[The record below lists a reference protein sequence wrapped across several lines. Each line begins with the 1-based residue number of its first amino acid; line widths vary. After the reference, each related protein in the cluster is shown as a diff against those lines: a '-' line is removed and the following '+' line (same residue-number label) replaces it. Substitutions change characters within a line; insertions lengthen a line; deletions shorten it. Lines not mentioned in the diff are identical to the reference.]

1 MSYMSKMFKFI
12 AMMLTAVLVLS
23 ACSSGG
29 GKKDSKS
36 DETLDLQIN
45 GDVPTMDSAMATDGL
60 SFDMFFQTME
70 GLYTL
75 DKNDKAIPA
84 VAKGE
89 PKITND
95 GKKWTVKL
103 REDAKWSNGDPVT
116 AKDFVFAWRKV
127 LDPDTASEYA
137 YILYDIKNAEA
148 VNNGDKKPEELG
160 VKAVD
165 DHTLEFELT
174 KSLPYYKELL
184 SFGTFMPQNEKFVKK
199 QGDKYGTT
207 VESTLYNG
215 PFKMAEWKTD
225 DKVTLEKNDKYWDKD
240 KVKLNKVNYKVVKE
254 ASTAVNLYETN
265 KLDIVDLPAEQVK
278 KYKDDK
284 AFNTEL
290 DTVTYYF
297 KLNEDTVPEF
307 KNQDFRLA
315 FAKAID
321 KDAYVKNNLNNGSIP
336 SDNFVPKD
344 FVKDSK
350 GKEYQDGVKNKNQYN
365 VKEAK
370 EHFEKA
376 KKALGKDKF
385 TIELMT
391 YDKDTA
397 KRDAEYFKEQLE
409 KNLDGVTIK
418 IKQQPFKQKLDV
430 VSKGEY
436 EMSLENWIPDYPDPM
451 TFLELYVTDGS
462 HNNTGWSNKEY
473 DSIIKA
479 ADSSLASDPDKRLS
493 ELQRAEGMLL
503 NEAGIIPLYQVGIAQ
518 LKKPNVKNVVNHQFG
533 GVSTLKEA
541 YIEK

>member
-1 MSYMSKMFKFI
+1 MSKIFKVLT
-12 AMMLTAVLVLS
+12 MMLAAVLVLS

-29 GKKDSKS
+29 GSKGKS

-45 GDVPTMDSAMATDGL
+45 GDIPTMDSAMATDGL

-75 DKNDKAIPA
+75 DKDDKAIPA
-84 VAKGE
+84 VAKGD

-95 GKKWTVKL
+95 GKKWTIKL
-103 REDAKWSNGDPVT
+103 RDDAKWSNGDPVT
-116 AKDFVFAWRKV
+116 AHDFVFAWRKV
-127 LDPDTASEYA
+127 VDPDTASEYA
-137 YILYDIKNAEA
+137 YILYDIKNAEEI
-148 VNNGDKKPEELG
+148 NSGDKKPEELG

-207 VESTLYNG
+207 VKTTLYNG
-215 PFKMAEWKTD
+215 PFKMTEWKTD
-225 DKVTLEKNDKYWDKD
+225 DKVTLEKNDDYWDKD

-297 KLNEDTVPEF
+297 KLNEDTLPEF
-307 KNQDFRLA
+307 KNEDFRLA

-321 KDAYVKNNLNNGSIP
+321 KEAYVKNNLNNGSIP
-336 SDNFVPKD
+336 TDNFVPKD

-350 GKEYQDGVKNKNQYN
+350 GKEYQDGVKNTNQYN

-370 EHFEKA
+370 EHYEKA

-418 IKQQPFKQKLDV
+418 IKQQPFKQKLDL

-503 NEAGIIPLYQVGIAQ
+503 NEAGIVPLYQVGVAQ
-518 LKKPNVKNVVNHQFG
+518 LQKPNVKNVVNHQFG

>member
-1 MSYMSKMFKFI
+1 MSKIFKVLT
-12 AMMLTAVLVLS
+12 MMLAAVLVLS

-29 GKKDSKS
+29 GSKGKS
-36 DETLDLQIN
+36 DETLDLHIN
-45 GDVPTMDSAMATDGL
+45 GDIPTMDSAMATDGL

-75 DKNDKAIPA
+75 DKDDKAIPA
-84 VAKGE
+84 VAKGD

-95 GKKWTVKL
+95 GKKWTIKL
-103 REDAKWSNGDPVT
+103 RDDAKWSNGDPVT
-116 AKDFVFAWRKV
+116 AHDFVFAWRKV
-127 LDPDTASEYA
+127 VDPDTASEYA
-137 YILYDIKNAEA
+137 YILYDIKNAEEI
-148 VNNGDKKPEELG
+148 NSGDKKPEELG

-207 VESTLYNG
+207 VKTTLYNG
-215 PFKMAEWKTD
+215 PFKMTEWKTD
-225 DKVTLEKNDKYWDKD
+225 DKVTLEKNDDYWDKD

-307 KNQDFRLA
+307 KNEDFRLA

-321 KDAYVKNNLNNGSIP
+321 KEAYVKNNLNNGSIP
-336 SDNFVPKD
+336 TDNFVPKD

-350 GKEYQDGVKNKNQYN
+350 GKEYQDGVKNTNQYN

-370 EHFEKA
+370 EHYEKA

-418 IKQQPFKQKLDV
+418 IKQQPFKQKLDL

-503 NEAGIIPLYQVGIAQ
+503 NEAGIVPLYQVGVAQ
-518 LKKPNVKNVVNHQFG
+518 LQKPNVKNVVNHQFG

>member
-1 MSYMSKMFKFI
+1 MSKIFKVLT
-12 AMMLTAVLVLS
+12 MMLAAVLVLS

-29 GKKDSKS
+29 GSKGKS

-45 GDVPTMDSAMATDGL
+45 GDIPTMDSAMATDGL

-75 DKNDKAIPA
+75 DKDDKAIPA
-84 VAKGE
+84 VAKGD

-103 REDAKWSNGDPVT
+103 RDDAKWSNGDPVT
-116 AKDFVFAWRKV
+116 AHDFVFAWRKV
-127 LDPDTASEYA
+127 VDPDTASEYA
-137 YILYDIKNAEA
+137 YILYDIKNAEEI
-148 VNNGDKKPEELG
+148 NSGDKKPEELG

-207 VESTLYNG
+207 VKTTLYNG
-215 PFKMAEWKTD
+215 PFKMTEWKTD
-225 DKVTLEKNDKYWDKD
+225 DKVTLEKNDDYWDKD

-307 KNQDFRLA
+307 KNEDFRLA

-321 KDAYVKNNLNNGSIP
+321 KEAYVKNNLNNGSIP
-336 SDNFVPKD
+336 TDNFVPKD

-350 GKEYQDGVKNKNQYN
+350 GKEYQDGVKNTNQYN

-370 EHFEKA
+370 EHYEKA

-418 IKQQPFKQKLDV
+418 IKQQPFKQKLDL

-503 NEAGIIPLYQVGIAQ
+503 NEAGIVPLYQVGVAQ
-518 LKKPNVKNVVNHQFG
+518 LQKPNVKNVVNHQFG

>member
-1 MSYMSKMFKFI
+1 MSKILKVLT
-12 AMMLTAVLVLS
+12 MMLVAVLILS

-29 GKKDSKS
+29 GSKGKS

-75 DKNDKAIPA
+75 DKDDKAIPA
-84 VAKGE
+84 VAKGD
-89 PKITND
+89 PKIMND
-95 GKKWTVKL
+95 GKKWTIKL
-103 REDAKWSNGDPVT
+103 RDDAKWSNGDPVT
-116 AKDFVFAWRKV
+116 AHDFVFAWRKV
-127 LDPDTASEYA
+127 VDPDTASEYA
-137 YILYDIKNAEA
+137 YILYDIKNAEEI
-148 VNNGDKKPEELG
+148 NTGDKKPEELG

-207 VESTLYNG
+207 VKTTLYNG
-215 PFKMAEWKTD
+215 PFKMTDWKTD
-225 DKVTLEKNDKYWDKD
+225 DKVTLEKNDDYWDKD

-307 KNQDFRLA
+307 KNEDFRLA

-321 KDAYVKNNLNNGSIP
+321 KEAYVKNNLNNGSIP
-336 SDNFVPKD
+336 TDNFVPKD

-350 GKEYQDGVKNKNQYN
+350 GKEYQDGVKNTNQYN

-370 EHFEKA
+370 EHYEKA

-418 IKQQPFKQKLDV
+418 IKQQPFKQKLDL

-479 ADSSLASDPDKRLS
+479 ADSSLASNPDKRLS

-503 NEAGIIPLYQVGIAQ
+503 NEAGIVPLYQVGVAQ
-518 LKKPNVKNVVNHQFG
+518 LQKPNVKNVVNHQFG

>member
-1 MSYMSKMFKFI
+1 MSKILKVLT
-12 AMMLTAVLVLS
+12 MMLVAVLILS

-29 GKKDSKS
+29 GSKGKN
-36 DETLDLQIN
+36 DEALDLQIN

-75 DKNDKAIPA
+75 DKDDKAIPA
-84 VAKGE
+84 VAKGD

-95 GKKWTVKL
+95 GKKWTIKL
-103 REDAKWSNGDPVT
+103 RDDAKWSNGDPVT
-116 AKDFVFAWRKV
+116 AHDFVFAWRKV
-127 LDPDTASEYA
+127 VDPDTASEYA
-137 YILYDIKNAEA
+137 YILYDIKNAEEI
-148 VNNGDKKPEELG
+148 NSGDKKPEELG

-207 VESTLYNG
+207 VKTTLYNG
-215 PFKMAEWKTD
+215 PFKMTDWKTD
-225 DKVTLEKNDKYWDKD
+225 DKVTLEKNDDYWDKD

-307 KNQDFRLA
+307 KNEDFRLA

-321 KDAYVKNNLNNGSIP
+321 KEAYVKNNLNNGSIP
-336 SDNFVPKD
+336 TDNFVPKD

-350 GKEYQDGVKNKNQYN
+350 GKEYQDGVKNTNQYN

-370 EHFEKA
+370 EHYEKA

-418 IKQQPFKQKLDV
+418 IKQQPFKQKLDL

-479 ADSSLASDPDKRLS
+479 ADSSLASNPDKRLS

-503 NEAGIIPLYQVGIAQ
+503 NEAGIVPLYQVGVAQ
-518 LKKPNVKNVVNHQFG
+518 LQKPNVKNVVNHQFG

>member
-1 MSYMSKMFKFI
+1 MSKIFKVLT
-12 AMMLTAVLVLS
+12 MMLAAVLVLS

-29 GKKDSKS
+29 GSKGKS

-45 GDVPTMDSAMATDGL
+45 GDIPTMDSAMATDGL

-75 DKNDKAIPA
+75 DKDDKAIPA
-84 VAKGE
+84 VAKGD

-95 GKKWTVKL
+95 GKKWTIKL
-103 REDAKWSNGDPVT
+103 RDDAKWSNGDPVT
-116 AKDFVFAWRKV
+116 AHDFVFAWRKV
-127 LDPDTASEYA
+127 VDPDTASEYA
-137 YILYDIKNAEA
+137 YILYDIKNAEEI
-148 VNNGDKKPEELG
+148 NSGDKKPEELG

-207 VESTLYNG
+207 VKTTLYNG
-215 PFKMAEWKTD
+215 PFKMTEWKTD
-225 DKVTLEKNDKYWDKD
+225 DKVTLEKNDDYWDKD

-307 KNQDFRLA
+307 KNEDFRLA

-321 KDAYVKNNLNNGSIP
+321 KKAYVKNNLNNGSIP
-336 SDNFVPKD
+336 TDNFVPKD

-350 GKEYQDGVKNKNQYN
+350 GKEYQDGVKNTNQYN

-370 EHFEKA
+370 EHYEKA
-376 KKALGKDKF
+376 KKALGKDNF

-418 IKQQPFKQKLDV
+418 IKQQPFKQKLDL

-479 ADSSLASDPDKRLS
+479 ADSSLASNPDKRLS
-493 ELQRAEGMLL
+493 ELQRAESMLL
-503 NEAGIIPLYQVGIAQ
+503 NEAGIVPLYQVGVAQ
-518 LKKPNVKNVVNHQFG
+518 LQKPNVKNVVNHQFG

>member
-1 MSYMSKMFKFI
+1 MSKILKVLT
-12 AMMLTAVLVLS
+12 MMLVAVLILS

-29 GKKDSKS
+29 GSKGKS
-36 DETLDLQIN
+36 DEALDLQIN

-75 DKNDKAIPA
+75 DKDDKAIPA
-84 VAKGE
+84 VAKGD

-95 GKKWTVKL
+95 GKKWTIKL
-103 REDAKWSNGDPVT
+103 RDDAKWSNGDPVT
-116 AKDFVFAWRKV
+116 AHDFVFAWRKV
-127 LDPDTASEYA
+127 VDPDTASEYA
-137 YILYDIKNAEA
+137 YILYDIKNAE
-148 VNNGDKKPEELG
+148 VINSGDKKPEELG

-207 VESTLYNG
+207 VKTTLYNG
-215 PFKMAEWKTD
+215 PFKMTDWKTD
-225 DKVTLEKNDKYWDKD
+225 DKVTLEKNDDYWDKD

-307 KNQDFRLA
+307 KNEDFRLA

-321 KDAYVKNNLNNGSIP
+321 KEAYVKNNLNNGSIP
-336 SDNFVPKD
+336 TDNFVPKD

-350 GKEYQDGVKNKNQYN
+350 GKEYQDGVKNTNQYN

-370 EHFEKA
+370 EHYEKA

-418 IKQQPFKQKLDV
+418 IKQQPFKQKLDL

-479 ADSSLASDPDKRLS
+479 ADSSLASNPDKRLS

-503 NEAGIIPLYQVGIAQ
+503 NEAGIVPLYQVGVAQ
-518 LKKPNVKNVVNHQFG
+518 LQKPNVKNVVNHQFG

>member
-1 MSYMSKMFKFI
+1 MSKIFKVLT
-12 AMMLTAVLVLS
+12 MMLAAVLVLS

-29 GKKDSKS
+29 GSKGKS

-45 GDVPTMDSAMATDGL
+45 GDIPTMDSAMATDGL

-75 DKNDKAIPA
+75 DKDDKAIPA
-84 VAKGE
+84 VAKGD

-95 GKKWTVKL
+95 GKKWTIKL
-103 REDAKWSNGDPVT
+103 RDDAKWSNGDPVT
-116 AKDFVFAWRKV
+116 AHDFVFAWRKV
-127 LDPDTASEYA
+127 VDPDTASEYA
-137 YILYDIKNAEA
+137 YILYDIKNAEEI
-148 VNNGDKKPEELG
+148 NSGDKKPEELG

-207 VESTLYNG
+207 VKTTLYNG
-215 PFKMAEWKTD
+215 PFKMTEWKTD
-225 DKVTLEKNDKYWDKD
+225 DKVTLEKNDDYWDKD

-307 KNQDFRLA
+307 KNEDFRLA

-321 KDAYVKNNLNNGSIP
+321 KEAYVKNNLNNGSIP
-336 SDNFVPKD
+336 TDNFVPKD
-344 FVKDSK
+344 FVKDSN
-350 GKEYQDGVKNKNQYN
+350 GKEYQDGVKNTNQYN

-370 EHFEKA
+370 EHYEKA

-418 IKQQPFKQKLDV
+418 IKQQPFKQKLDL

-503 NEAGIIPLYQVGIAQ
+503 NEAGIVPLYQVGVAQ
-518 LKKPNVKNVVNHQFG
+518 LQKPNVKNVVNHQFG

>member
-1 MSYMSKMFKFI
+1 MSKIFKVLT
-12 AMMLTAVLVLS
+12 MMLAAVLVLS

-29 GKKDSKS
+29 GSKGKS

-45 GDVPTMDSAMATDGL
+45 GDIPTMDSAMATDGL

-75 DKNDKAIPA
+75 DKDDKAIPA
-84 VAKGE
+84 VAKGD

-95 GKKWTVKL
+95 GKKWTIKL
-103 REDAKWSNGDPVT
+103 RDDAKWSNGDPVT
-116 AKDFVFAWRKV
+116 AHDFVFAWRKV
-127 LDPDTASEYA
+127 VDPDTASEYA
-137 YILYDIKNAEA
+137 YILYDIKNAEEI
-148 VNNGDKKPEELG
+148 NSGDKKPEELG

-207 VESTLYNG
+207 VKTTLYNG
-215 PFKMAEWKTD
+215 PFKMTEWKTD
-225 DKVTLEKNDKYWDKD
+225 DKVTLEKNDDYWDKD

-307 KNQDFRLA
+307 KNEDFRLA

-321 KDAYVKNNLNNGSIP
+321 KEAYVKNNLNNGSIP
-336 SDNFVPKD
+336 TDNFVPKD

-350 GKEYQDGVKNKNQYN
+350 GKEYQDGVKNTNQYN

-370 EHFEKA
+370 EHYEKA

-418 IKQQPFKQKLDV
+418 IKQQPFKQKLDL

-479 ADSSLASDPDKRLS
+479 ADSSLASNPDKRLS
-493 ELQRAEGMLL
+493 ELQRAESMLL
-503 NEAGIIPLYQVGIAQ
+503 NEAGIVPLYQVGVAQ
-518 LKKPNVKNVVNHQFG
+518 LQKPNVKNVVNHQFG

>member
-1 MSYMSKMFKFI
+1 MSKIFKVLT
-12 AMMLTAVLVLS
+12 MMLAAVLVLS

-29 GKKDSKS
+29 GSKGKS

-45 GDVPTMDSAMATDGL
+45 GDIPTMDSAMATDGL

-75 DKNDKAIPA
+75 DKDDKAIPA
-84 VAKGE
+84 VAKGD

-95 GKKWTVKL
+95 GKKWTIKL
-103 REDAKWSNGDPVT
+103 RDDAKWSNGDPVT
-116 AKDFVFAWRKV
+116 AHDFVFAWRKV
-127 LDPDTASEYA
+127 VDPDTASEYA
-137 YILYDIKNAEA
+137 YILYDIKNAEEI
-148 VNNGDKKPEELG
+148 NSGDKKPEELG

-207 VESTLYNG
+207 VKTTLYNG
-215 PFKMAEWKTD
+215 PFKMTEWKTD
-225 DKVTLEKNDKYWDKD
+225 DKVTLEKNDDYWDKD
-240 KVKLNKVNYKVVKE
+240 KVKLNKVTYKVVKE

-307 KNQDFRLA
+307 KNEDFRLS

-321 KDAYVKNNLNNGSIP
+321 KEAYVKNNLNNGSIP
-336 SDNFVPKD
+336 TDNFVPKD

-350 GKEYQDGVKNKNQYN
+350 GKEYQDGVKNTNQYN

-370 EHFEKA
+370 EHYEKA

-418 IKQQPFKQKLDV
+418 IKQQPFKQKLDL

-503 NEAGIIPLYQVGIAQ
+503 NEAGIVPLYQVGVAQ
-518 LKKPNVKNVVNHQFG
+518 LQKPNVKNVVNHQFG

>member
-1 MSYMSKMFKFI
+1 MSKILKVLT
-12 AMMLTAVLVLS
+12 MMLVAVLILS

-29 GKKDSKS
+29 GSKGKS

-75 DKNDKAIPA
+75 DKDDKAIPA
-84 VAKGE
+84 VAKGD

-95 GKKWTVKL
+95 GKKWTIKL
-103 REDAKWSNGDPVT
+103 RDDAKWSNGDPVT
-116 AKDFVFAWRKV
+116 AHDFVFAWRKV
-127 LDPDTASEYA
+127 VDPDTASEYA
-137 YILYDIKNAEA
+137 YILYDIKNAEEI
-148 VNNGDKKPEELG
+148 NSGDKKPEELG

-207 VESTLYNG
+207 VKTTLYNG
-215 PFKMAEWKTD
+215 PFKMTDWKTD
-225 DKVTLEKNDKYWDKD
+225 DKVTLEKNDDYWDKD

-297 KLNEDTVPEF
+297 KLNEVTVPEF
-307 KNQDFRLA
+307 KNEEFRLA

-321 KDAYVKNNLNNGSIP
+321 KEAYVKNNLNNGSIP
-336 SDNFVPKD
+336 TDNFVPKD

-350 GKEYQDGVKNKNQYN
+350 GKEYQDGVKNTNQYN

-370 EHFEKA
+370 EHYEKA

-418 IKQQPFKQKLDV
+418 IKQQPFKQKLDL

-479 ADSSLASDPDKRLS
+479 ADSSLASNPDKRLS

-503 NEAGIIPLYQVGIAQ
+503 NEAGIVPLYQVGVAQ
-518 LKKPNVKNVVNHQFG
+518 LQKPNVKNVVNHQFG

>member
-1 MSYMSKMFKFI
+1 MSKILKVLT
-12 AMMLTAVLVLS
+12 MMLVAVLILS

-29 GKKDSKS
+29 GSKGKS

-75 DKNDKAIPA
+75 DKDDKAIPA
-84 VAKGE
+84 VAKGD

-95 GKKWTVKL
+95 GKKWTIKL
-103 REDAKWSNGDPVT
+103 RDDAKWSNGDPVT
-116 AKDFVFAWRKV
+116 AHDFVFAWRKV
-127 LDPDTASEYA
+127 VDPDTASEYA
-137 YILYDIKNAEA
+137 YILYDIKNAEEI
-148 VNNGDKKPEELG
+148 NSGDKKPEELG

-207 VESTLYNG
+207 VKTTLYNG
-215 PFKMAEWKTD
+215 PFKMTDWKTD
-225 DKVTLEKNDKYWDKD
+225 DKVTLEKNDDYWDKD

-297 KLNEDTVPEF
+297 KLNEDKVPEF
-307 KNQDFRLA
+307 KNEDFRLA

-321 KDAYVKNNLNNGSIP
+321 KEAYVKNNLNNGSIP
-336 SDNFVPKD
+336 TDNFVPKD

-350 GKEYQDGVKNKNQYN
+350 GKEYQDGVKNTNQYN

-370 EHFEKA
+370 EHYEKA

-418 IKQQPFKQKLDV
+418 IKQQPFKQKLDL

-479 ADSSLASDPDKRLS
+479 ADSSLASNPDKRLS

-503 NEAGIIPLYQVGIAQ
+503 NEAGIVPLYQVGVAQ
-518 LKKPNVKNVVNHQFG
+518 LQKPNVKNVVNHQFG

>member
-1 MSYMSKMFKFI
+1 MSKILKVLT
-12 AMMLTAVLVLS
+12 MMLVAVLILS

-29 GKKDSKS
+29 GSKGKS
-36 DETLDLQIN
+36 DETLDLLIN

-75 DKNDKAIPA
+75 DKDDKAIPA
-84 VAKGE
+84 VAKGD

-95 GKKWTVKL
+95 GKKWTIKL
-103 REDAKWSNGDPVT
+103 RDDAKWSNGDPVT
-116 AKDFVFAWRKV
+116 AHDFVFAWRKV
-127 LDPDTASEYA
+127 VDPDTASEYA
-137 YILYDIKNAEA
+137 YILYDIKNAEEI
-148 VNNGDKKPEELG
+148 NSGDKKPEELG

-207 VESTLYNG
+207 VKTTLYNG
-215 PFKMAEWKTD
+215 PFKMTDWKTD
-225 DKVTLEKNDKYWDKD
+225 DKVTLEKNDDYWDKD

-307 KNQDFRLA
+307 KNEDFRLA

-321 KDAYVKNNLNNGSIP
+321 KEAYVKNNLNNGSIP
-336 SDNFVPKD
+336 TDNFVPKD

-350 GKEYQDGVKNKNQYN
+350 GKEYQDGVKNTNQYN

-370 EHFEKA
+370 EHYEKA

-418 IKQQPFKQKLDV
+418 IKQQPFKQKLDL

-479 ADSSLASDPDKRLS
+479 ADSSLASNPDKRLS

-503 NEAGIIPLYQVGIAQ
+503 NEAGIVPLYQVGVAQ
-518 LKKPNVKNVVNHQFG
+518 LQKPNVKNVVNHQFG

>member
-1 MSYMSKMFKFI
+1 MSKILKVLT
-12 AMMLTAVLVLS
+12 MMLVAVLILC

-29 GKKDSKS
+29 GSKGKS
-36 DETLDLQIN
+36 DEALDLQIN

-75 DKNDKAIPA
+75 DKDDKAIPA
-84 VAKGE
+84 VAKGD

-95 GKKWTVKL
+95 GKKWTIKL
-103 REDAKWSNGDPVT
+103 RDDAKWSNGDPVT
-116 AKDFVFAWRKV
+116 AHDFVFAWRKV
-127 LDPDTASEYA
+127 VDPDTASEYA
-137 YILYDIKNAEA
+137 YILYDIKNAE
-148 VNNGDKKPEELG
+148 VINSGDKKPEELG

-207 VESTLYNG
+207 VKTTLYNG
-215 PFKMAEWKTD
+215 PFKMTDWKTD
-225 DKVTLEKNDKYWDKD
+225 DKVTLEKNDDYWDKD

-307 KNQDFRLA
+307 KNEDFRLA

-321 KDAYVKNNLNNGSIP
+321 KEAYVKNNLNNGSIP
-336 SDNFVPKD
+336 TDNFVPKD

-350 GKEYQDGVKNKNQYN
+350 GKEYQDGVKNTNQYN

-370 EHFEKA
+370 EHYEKA

-418 IKQQPFKQKLDV
+418 IKQQPFKQKLDL

-479 ADSSLASDPDKRLS
+479 ADSSLASNPDKRLS

-503 NEAGIIPLYQVGIAQ
+503 NEAGIVPLYQVGVAQ
-518 LKKPNVKNVVNHQFG
+518 LQKPNVKNVVNHQFG

>member
-1 MSYMSKMFKFI
+1 MSKGIKI
-12 AMMLTAVLVLS
+12 LSILLTAVLVLS

-29 GKKDSKS
+29 SGGKSSKDGQ
-36 DETLDLQIN
+36 TLNLQIN
-45 GDVPTMDSAMATDGL
+45 GDVPTMDPAMATDGL

-75 DKNDKAIPA
+75 DKDDKAIPA

-103 REDAKWSNGDPVT
+103 RENAKWSNGDPVT
-116 AKDFVFAWRKV
+116 ANDFVYAWRKV
-127 LDPDTASEYA
+127 VDPDTASEYA
-137 YILYDIKNAEA
+137 YILFDIKNAEE
-148 VNNGDKKPEELG
+148 VNSGDKKPEELG
-160 VKAVD
+160 VKAID

-184 SFGTFMPQNEKFVKK
+184 SFGTFMPQNKKFVEK

-207 VESTLYNG
+207 LKNTLYNG
-215 PFKMAEWKTD
+215 PFKMIEWKTD
-225 DKVTLEKNDKYWDKD
+225 DKVTLEKNDEYWDKD
-240 KVKLNKVNYKVVKE
+240 KVKLDKVNYKVVKE

-265 KLDIVDLPAEQVK
+265 KLDIVELPAEQVN

-284 AFNTEL
+284 GYTTEL
-290 DTVTYYF
+290 DTITYYF
-297 KLNEDTVPEF
+297 KLNEDKVPEF
-307 KNQDFRLA
+307 KNEDFRLA

-321 KDAYVKNNLNNGSIP
+321 KKAYVKNNLNNGSIP
-336 SDNFVPKD
+336 ADNFVPKD

-350 GKEYQDGVKNKNQYN
+350 GNEYQDGVKNENHYN

-376 KKALGKDKF
+376 KKELGKDEF

-409 KNLDGVTIK
+409 KNLDGVNIK

-430 VSKGEY
+430 VSKGQY

-473 DSIIKA
+473 DKIIKA
-479 ADSSLASDPDKRLS
+479 ADSSLAENPDKRLK

-503 NEAGIIPLYQVGIAQ
+503 NEAGIVPLYQVGVAQ
-518 LKKPNVKNVVNHQFG
+518 LQKPNVKNVVNHQFG

>member
-1 MSYMSKMFKFI
+1 MSKIFKVLT
-12 AMMLTAVLVLS
+12 MMLAAVLVLS

-29 GKKDSKS
+29 GSKGKS

-45 GDVPTMDSAMATDGL
+45 GDIPTMDSAMATDGL

-84 VAKGE
+84 VAKGD

-95 GKKWTVKL
+95 GKKWTINL
-103 REDAKWSNGDPVT
+103 RDDAKWSNGDPVT
-116 AKDFVFAWRKV
+116 AHDFVFAWRKV
-127 LDPDTASEYA
+127 VDPDTASEYA
-137 YILYDIKNAEA
+137 YILYDIKNAEEI
-148 VNNGDKKPEELG
+148 NSGDKKPEELG

-207 VESTLYNG
+207 VKTTLYNG
-215 PFKMAEWKTD
+215 PFKMTEWKTD
-225 DKVTLEKNDKYWDKD
+225 DKVTLEKNDDYWDKD

-307 KNQDFRLA
+307 KNEDFRLA

-321 KDAYVKNNLNNGSIP
+321 KEAYVKNNLNNGSIP
-336 SDNFVPKD
+336 TDNFVPKD

-350 GKEYQDGVKNKNQYN
+350 GKEYQDGVKNTNQYN

-370 EHFEKA
+370 EHYEKA

-418 IKQQPFKQKLDV
+418 IKQQPFKQKLDL

-479 ADSSLASDPDKRLS
+479 ADSSLASNPDKRLS

-503 NEAGIIPLYQVGIAQ
+503 NEAGIVPLYQVGVAQ
-518 LKKPNVKNVVNHQFG
+518 LQKPNVKNVVNHQFG

>member
-1 MSYMSKMFKFI
+1 MSKIFKVLT
-12 AMMLTAVLVLS
+12 MMLAALLVLS

-29 GKKDSKS
+29 GSKGKS

-45 GDVPTMDSAMATDGL
+45 GDIPTMDSAMATDGL

-75 DKNDKAIPA
+75 DKDDKAIPA
-84 VAKGE
+84 VAKGD

-95 GKKWTVKL
+95 GKKWTIKL
-103 REDAKWSNGDPVT
+103 RDDAKWSNGDPVT
-116 AKDFVFAWRKV
+116 AHDFVFAWRKV
-127 LDPDTASEYA
+127 VDPDTASEYA
-137 YILYDIKNAEA
+137 YILYDIKNAEEI
-148 VNNGDKKPEELG
+148 NSGDKKPEELG

-207 VESTLYNG
+207 VKTTLYNG
-215 PFKMAEWKTD
+215 PFKMTEWKTD
-225 DKVTLEKNDKYWDKD
+225 DKVTLEKNDDYWDKD

-307 KNQDFRLA
+307 KNEDFRLA

-321 KDAYVKNNLNNGSIP
+321 KEAYVKNNLNNGSIP
-336 SDNFVPKD
+336 TDNFVPKD

-350 GKEYQDGVKNKNQYN
+350 GKEYQDGVKNTNQYN

-370 EHFEKA
+370 EHYEKA
-376 KKALGKDKF
+376 KKALGKDNF

-418 IKQQPFKQKLDV
+418 IKQQPFKQKLDL

-479 ADSSLASDPDKRLS
+479 ADSSLASNPDKRLS
-493 ELQRAEGMLL
+493 ELQRAESMLL
-503 NEAGIIPLYQVGIAQ
+503 NEAGIVPLYQVGVAQ
-518 LKKPNVKNVVNHQFG
+518 LQKPNVKNVVNHQFG

>member
-1 MSYMSKMFKFI
+1 MSKIFKVLT
-12 AMMLTAVLVLS
+12 MMLAAVLVLS

-29 GKKDSKS
+29 GSKGKS

-45 GDVPTMDSAMATDGL
+45 GDIPTMDSAMATDGL

-75 DKNDKAIPA
+75 DKDDKAIPA
-84 VAKGE
+84 VAKGD

-95 GKKWTVKL
+95 GKKWTIKL
-103 REDAKWSNGDPVT
+103 RDDAKWSNGDPVT
-116 AKDFVFAWRKV
+116 AHDFVFAWRKV
-127 LDPDTASEYA
+127 VDPDTASEYA
-137 YILYDIKNAEA
+137 YILYDIKNAEEI
-148 VNNGDKKPEELG
+148 NSGDKKPEELG

-207 VESTLYNG
+207 VKTTLYNG
-215 PFKMAEWKTD
+215 PFKITEWKTD
-225 DKVTLEKNDKYWDKD
+225 DKVTLEKNDDYWDKD

-307 KNQDFRLA
+307 KNEDFRLA

-321 KDAYVKNNLNNGSIP
+321 KEAYVKNNLNNGSIP
-336 SDNFVPKD
+336 TDNFVPKD

-350 GKEYQDGVKNKNQYN
+350 GKEYQDGVKNTNQYN

-370 EHFEKA
+370 EHYEKA
-376 KKALGKDKF
+376 KKALGKDNF

-418 IKQQPFKQKLDV
+418 IKQQPFKQKLDL

-451 TFLELYVTDGS
+451 TFLELYVTDGF

-479 ADSSLASDPDKRLS
+479 ADSSLASNPDKRLS
-493 ELQRAEGMLL
+493 ELQRAESMLL
-503 NEAGIIPLYQVGIAQ
+503 NEAGIVPLYQVGVAQ
-518 LKKPNVKNVVNHQFG
+518 LQKPNVKNVVNHQFG

>member
-1 MSYMSKMFKFI
+1 MSKIFKVLT
-12 AMMLTAVLVLS
+12 MMLAAVLVLS

-29 GKKDSKS
+29 GSKGKS

-45 GDVPTMDSAMATDGL
+45 GDIPTMDSAMATDGL

-75 DKNDKAIPA
+75 DKDDKAIPA
-84 VAKGE
+84 VAKGD

-95 GKKWTVKL
+95 GKKWTIKL
-103 REDAKWSNGDPVT
+103 RDDAKWSNGDPVT
-116 AKDFVFAWRKV
+116 AHDFVFAWRKV
-127 LDPDTASEYA
+127 VDPDTASEYA
-137 YILYDIKNAEA
+137 YILYDIKNAEEI
-148 VNNGDKKPEELG
+148 NSGDKKPEELG

-207 VESTLYNG
+207 VKTTLYNG
-215 PFKMAEWKTD
+215 PFKMTDWKTD
-225 DKVTLEKNDKYWDKD
+225 DKVTLEKNDDYWDKD

-307 KNQDFRLA
+307 KNKDFRLA

-321 KDAYVKNNLNNGSIP
+321 KEAYVKNNLNNGSIP
-336 SDNFVPKD
+336 TDNFVPKD

-350 GKEYQDGVKNKNQYN
+350 GKEYQDGVKNTNQYN

-370 EHFEKA
+370 EHYEKA

-418 IKQQPFKQKLDV
+418 IKQQPFKQKLDL

-503 NEAGIIPLYQVGIAQ
+503 NEAGIVPLYQVGVAQ
-518 LKKPNVKNVVNHQFG
+518 LQKPNVKNVVNHQFG

>member
-1 MSYMSKMFKFI
+1 MSKIFKVLT
-12 AMMLTAVLVLS
+12 MMLAAVLVLS

-29 GKKDSKS
+29 GSNGKS

-45 GDVPTMDSAMATDGL
+45 GDIPTMDSAMATDGL

-75 DKNDKAIPA
+75 DKDDKAIPA
-84 VAKGE
+84 VAKGD

-95 GKKWTVKL
+95 GKKWTIKL
-103 REDAKWSNGDPVT
+103 RDDAKWSNGDPVT
-116 AKDFVFAWRKV
+116 AHDFVFAWRKV
-127 LDPDTASEYA
+127 VDPDTASEYA
-137 YILYDIKNAEA
+137 YILYDIKNAEEI
-148 VNNGDKKPEELG
+148 NSGDKKPEELG

-207 VESTLYNG
+207 VKTTLYNG
-215 PFKMAEWKTD
+215 PFKMTEWKTD
-225 DKVTLEKNDKYWDKD
+225 DKVTLEKNDDYWDKD

-307 KNQDFRLA
+307 KNEDFRLA

-321 KDAYVKNNLNNGSIP
+321 KEAYVKNNLNNGSIP
-336 SDNFVPKD
+336 TDNFVPKD

-350 GKEYQDGVKNKNQYN
+350 GKEYQDGVKNTNQYN

-370 EHFEKA
+370 EHYEKA

-418 IKQQPFKQKLDV
+418 IKQQPFKQKLDL

-503 NEAGIIPLYQVGIAQ
+503 NEAGIVPLYQVGVAQ
-518 LKKPNVKNVVNHQFG
+518 LQKSNVKNVVNHQFG

>member
-1 MSYMSKMFKFI
+1 MSKGIKFLSI
-12 AMMLTAVLVLS
+12 LLTAVLVLS

-29 GKKDSKS
+29 SGGKSSKDGQ
-36 DETLDLQIN
+36 TLNLQIN

-75 DKNDKAIPA
+75 DKDDKAIPA

-103 REDAKWSNGDPVT
+103 RENAKWSNGDPVT
-116 AKDFVFAWRKV
+116 ANDFVYAWRKV
-127 LDPDTASEYA
+127 VDPDTASEYA
-137 YILYDIKNAEA
+137 YILFDIKNAEE
-148 VNNGDKKPEELG
+148 VNSGDKKPEELG
-160 VKAVD
+160 VKAID

-184 SFGTFMPQNEKFVKK
+184 SFGTFMPQNKKFVEK

-207 VESTLYNG
+207 LKNTLYNG
-215 PFKMAEWKTD
+215 PFKMTEWKTD
-225 DKVTLEKNDKYWDKD
+225 DKVTLEKNDEYWDKD
-240 KVKLNKVNYKVVKE
+240 KVKLDKVNYKVVKE

-265 KLDIVDLPAEQVK
+265 KLDIVELPAEQVN

-284 AFNTEL
+284 GYTTEL
-290 DTVTYYF
+290 DTITYYF
-297 KLNEDTVPEF
+297 KLNEDKVPEF
-307 KNQDFRLA
+307 KNEDFRLA

-321 KDAYVKNNLNNGSIP
+321 KKAYVKNNLNNGSIP
-336 SDNFVPKD
+336 ADNFVPKD

-350 GKEYQDGVKNKNQYN
+350 GNEYQDGVKNENHYN

-376 KKALGKDKF
+376 KKELGKDEF

-409 KNLDGVTIK
+409 KNLDGVNIK

-430 VSKGEY
+430 VSKGQY

-473 DSIIKA
+473 DKIIKA
-479 ADSSLASDPDKRLS
+479 ADSSLAENPDKRLK

-503 NEAGIIPLYQVGIAQ
+503 NEAGIVPLYQVGVAQ
-518 LKKPNVKNVVNHQFG
+518 LQKPNVKNVVNHQFG

>member
-1 MSYMSKMFKFI
+1 MSKIFKVLT
-12 AMMLTAVLVLS
+12 MMLAAVLVLS

-29 GKKDSKS
+29 GSKGKS

-45 GDVPTMDSAMATDGL
+45 GDIPTMDSAMATDGL

-75 DKNDKAIPA
+75 DKDDKAIPA
-84 VAKGE
+84 VAKGD

-95 GKKWTVKL
+95 GKKWTIKL
-103 REDAKWSNGDPVT
+103 RDDAKWSNGDPVT
-116 AKDFVFAWRKV
+116 AHDFVFAWRKV
-127 LDPDTASEYA
+127 VDPDTASEYA
-137 YILYDIKNAEA
+137 YILYDIKNAEEI
-148 VNNGDKKPEELG
+148 NSGDKKPEELG

-207 VESTLYNG
+207 VKTTLYNG
-215 PFKMAEWKTD
+215 PFKITEWKTD
-225 DKVTLEKNDKYWDKD
+225 DKVTLEKNDDYWDKD

-307 KNQDFRLA
+307 KNEDFRLA

-321 KDAYVKNNLNNGSIP
+321 KEAYVKNNLNNGSIP
-336 SDNFVPKD
+336 TDNFVPKD

-350 GKEYQDGVKNKNQYN
+350 GKEYQDGVKNTNQYN

-370 EHFEKA
+370 EHYEKA
-376 KKALGKDKF
+376 KKALGKDNF

-418 IKQQPFKQKLDV
+418 IKQQPFKQKLDL

-479 ADSSLASDPDKRLS
+479 ADSSLASNPDKRLS
-493 ELQRAEGMLL
+493 ELQRAESMLL
-503 NEAGIIPLYQVGIAQ
+503 NEAGIVPLYQVGVAQ
-518 LKKPNVKNVVNHQFG
+518 LQKPNVKNVVNHQFG

>member
-1 MSYMSKMFKFI
+1 MSKGIKFLSI
-12 AMMLTAVLVLS
+12 LLTAVLVLS

-29 GKKDSKS
+29 SGGKSSKDGQ
-36 DETLDLQIN
+36 TLNLQIN
-45 GDVPTMDSAMATDGL
+45 GDVPTMDPAMATDGL

-75 DKNDKAIPA
+75 DKDDKAIPA

-103 REDAKWSNGDPVT
+103 RENAKWSNGDPVT
-116 AKDFVFAWRKV
+116 ANDFVYAWRKV
-127 LDPDTASEYA
+127 VDPDTASEYA
-137 YILYDIKNAEA
+137 YILFDIKNAEE
-148 VNNGDKKPEELG
+148 VNSGDKKPEELG
-160 VKAVD
+160 VKAID

-184 SFGTFMPQNEKFVKK
+184 SFGTFMPQNKKFVEK

-207 VESTLYNG
+207 LKNTLYNG
-215 PFKMAEWKTD
+215 PFKMTEWKTD
-225 DKVTLEKNDKYWDKD
+225 DKVTLEKNDEYWDKD
-240 KVKLNKVNYKVVKE
+240 KVKLDKVNYKVVKE

-265 KLDIVDLPAEQVK
+265 KLDIVELPAEQVN

-284 AFNTEL
+284 GYTTEL
-290 DTVTYYF
+290 DTITYYF
-297 KLNEDTVPEF
+297 KLNEDKVPEF
-307 KNQDFRLA
+307 KNEDFRLA

-321 KDAYVKNNLNNGSIP
+321 KKAYVKNNLNNGSIP
-336 SDNFVPKD
+336 ADNFVPKD

-350 GKEYQDGVKNKNQYN
+350 GNEYQDGVKNENHYN

-376 KKALGKDKF
+376 KKELGKDEF

-409 KNLDGVTIK
+409 KNLDGVNIK

-430 VSKGEY
+430 VSKGQY

-473 DSIIKA
+473 DKIIKA
-479 ADSSLASDPDKRLS
+479 ADSSLAENPDKRLK

-503 NEAGIIPLYQVGIAQ
+503 NEAGIVPLYQVGVAQ
-518 LKKPNVKNVVNHQFG
+518 LQKPNVKNVVNHQFG